1 MNRTTKIASA
11 TAVAV
16 GALAAAGLTVANAA
30 GGDDGPEDDG
40 ADVAISGD
48 ALAQA
53 SQAALAYT
61 GEGRVSGSEVDD
73 EESKYE
79 IEVTLDNG
87 DQVDVQLDE
96 NYDVVSSENDGAG
109 DDD

>member
-1 MNRTTKIASA
+1 VKRRTK
-11 TAVAV
+11 TAAGAVLAV
-16 GALAAAGLTVANAA
+16 GAAAAGLTVANAS
-30 GGDDGPEDDG
+30 GDDGPEDDG
-40 ADVAISGD
+40 ADTAISGD

-53 SQAALAYT
+53 SAAALAYT

-87 DQVDVQLDE
+87 DQIDVQLDE
-96 NYDVVSSENDGAG
+96 GFHVVSSENDGAG